1 MEAQYAR
8 LEAAD
13 TAALGADL
21 KRRRKRE
28 AIRGTAVAH
37 QRSVWDRILEV
48 RILLQ
53 RALTASHSLPAS
65 DGRQVCLQ
73 VRIVMALHLHAAA
86 LNGND
91 HYSMV
96 GKA

>member
-1 MEAQYAR
+1 MISICSCLAGDAGELDAQYAQ

-28 AIRGTAVAH
+28 AVQGTAVAH
-37 QRSVWDRILEV
+37 QQAVWEHVLEI

-53 RALTASHSLPAS
+53 KVLTASHRLPPPP
-65 DGRQVCLQ
+65 GRDC
-73 VRIVMALHLHAAA
+73 
-86 LNGND
+86 
-91 HYSMV
+91 SMEV
-96 GKA
+96 S